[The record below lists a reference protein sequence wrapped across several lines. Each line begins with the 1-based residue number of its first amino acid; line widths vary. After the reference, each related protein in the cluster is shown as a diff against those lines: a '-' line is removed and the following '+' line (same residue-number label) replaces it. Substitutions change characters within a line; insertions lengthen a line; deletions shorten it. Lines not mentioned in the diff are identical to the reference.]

1 LLFVDIWLPE
11 FATNRDKRQIE
22 TQRISY
28 HPVRHRQFGAWQMDT
43 ILDRII
49 TAPVGEFCRLSGLGK
64 TKVYEPL
71 ATVRSSRLRSA
82 SVD

>member
-1 LLFVDIWLPE
+1 
-11 FATNRDKRQIE
+11 
-22 TQRISY
+22 
-28 HPVRHRQFGAWQMDT
+28 MDT